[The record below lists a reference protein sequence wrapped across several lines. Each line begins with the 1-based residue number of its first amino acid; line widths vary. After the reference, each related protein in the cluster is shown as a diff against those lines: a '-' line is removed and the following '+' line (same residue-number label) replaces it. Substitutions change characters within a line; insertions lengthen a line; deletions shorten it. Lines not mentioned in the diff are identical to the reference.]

1 MFVRSSPLA
10 SARKSRNRRRSV
22 AHDVRAR
29 LVNQPVDHVAGTQRS
44 ALIEVDHQVIDHADL
59 CAERSVQISIPS
71 PEVPRRSVTDVASR
85 GEQLES

>member
-1 MFVRSSPLA
+1 
-10 SARKSRNRRRSV
+10 
-22 AHDVRAR
+22 
-29 LVNQPVDHVAGTQRS
+29 
-44 ALIEVDHQVIDHADL
+44 HADL